1 MLFRSTEETARKLM
15 ATMEVSGSI
24 EETIGAE
31 ESEGSR
37 DFYV

>member
-1 MLFRSTEETARKLM
+1 M

-31 ESEGSR
+31 ESEGSS